1 MKRTLIVA
9 AIATLATGA
18 AMAQSSVTIYGRLN
32 LTLERQNINSTIN
45 SAKLSKMENNSSRI
59 GFKGTEDLGGG
70 LKAGFQLEHG
80 FSPDT
85 GTPAAAFWGRQSEVN
100 LAGGF
105 GMIRLGTFTSEAYF
119 ATADYISMH
128 NHDTG
133 TSSDALYAYIGRNTN
148 TVAYR
153 TPEFVKGLTL
163 EGAVS
168 AGEGV
173 RDAGVM
179 RTRSYDFAANYQL
192 GALHLGLGYEK
203 NGTTAK
209 QVAVSG
215 LYEMGSF
222 IFGGMVQRD
231 TDGYGV
237 GLGTRTNFR
246 VSAAYLLG
254 ASEFHVN
261 VGKAGDYSKLSN
273 SSARQY
279 TLGYNYNLSKR
290 TKVYGYYTKI
300 DASEGTVAGR
310 RVTITPYAQDFSSLA
325 VGVRHNF

>member
-9 AIATLATGA
+9 AIGAFATLATGIA
-18 AMAQSSVTIYGRLN
+18 SAQSSVTIYGRLN
-32 LTLERQNINSTIN
+32 LSLERQDLNGR
-45 SAKLSKMENNSSRI
+45 KLSKMENNASRI

-70 LKAGFQLEHG
+70 LKAGFVLEHG

-85 GTPAAAFWGRQSEVN
+85 GTPAAQFWGRQSEVN
-100 LAGGF
+100 LSGGF
-105 GMIRLGTFTSEAYF
+105 GTVRLGTFTSEAYY

-133 TSSDALYAYIGRNTN
+133 SSSDALYAYVGRNTN
-148 TVAYR
+148 KIAYR
-153 TPEFVKGLTL
+153 APEFIKGLSL

-173 RDAGVM
+173 RDAGVL

-203 NGTTAK
+203 NATAK

-215 LYEMGSF
+215 LYEIGAF
-222 IFGGMVQRD
+222 TFGGMVQRD
-231 TDGYGV
+231 TDGFGV
-237 GLGTRTNFR
+237 NLGNRTSFR
-246 VSAAYLLG
+246 LSAMYALG

-261 VGKAGDYSKLSN
+261 AGKAGDYSRLTN
-273 SSARQY
+273 SGARQY

-290 TKVYGYYTKI
+290 TKLYGYYTKI
-300 DASEGTVAGR
+300 DAERS
-310 RVTITPYAQDFSSLA
+310 TPYAADFSSLA
-325 VGVRHNF
+325 VGLRHNF